1 MCLCKRIVK
10 FVSSGLFF
18 MHAVALARSRTDDS
32 KAKEALS
39 HIINDK
45 NIDKGAAGM
54 VYLVESKIYL
64 SRVLQRLGDNA
75 KAQE

>member
-1 MCLCKRIVK
+1 
-10 FVSSGLFF
+10 